1 MKLTIMAILLATAAA
16 AWAAPP
22 PCSPQVFPIKIQNA
36 WVRVCDNTLAG
47 GAKEPVHTHSNDV
60 VFLRLQDQP
69 GGEDML
75 GGPPPQRV
83 MSEAGDV
90 SAIEVLK
97 PYTHRGVNDG
107 KGPLRLMVI
116 ELAKPRVGKP
126 GAQKPTGGAVLEN
139 SRVRVFRYVLKPGE
153 AAPMHTHTRPYL
165 IVSMTPMTLS
175 MTDPQGKNF
184 THDVVAGD
192 AHFQSTPVTHD
203 VKNAGKTP
211 AEVVEVE
218 VK

>member
-1 MKLTIMAILLATAAA
+1 MKARFAFLLLAVAT

-22 PCSPQVFPIKIQNA
+22 PCSPQVYPIKIQNA
-36 WVRVCDNTLAG
+36 WVKVCDSTLAA
-47 GAKEPVHTHSNDV
+47 GAAEPVHTHSSDV
-60 VFLRLQDQP
+60 VFLALEPQP
-69 GGEDML
+69 SKEDLLDGAM
-75 GGPPPQRV
+75 PQRV
-83 MSEAGDV
+83 QIEEGDV
-90 SAIEVLK
+90 RAVEVRK
-97 PYTHRGVNDG
+97 PYTHRGVNAG
-107 KGPLRLMVI
+107 SGPSRTLIM
-116 ELAKPRVGKP
+116 ELLKPRAGKA

-139 SRVRVFRYVLKPGE
+139 SRVRVFRYALKPGE
-153 AAPMHTHTRPYL
+153 AAPMHRHTRPYL

-203 VKNAGKTP
+203 VKNAGKAA
-211 AEVVEVE
+211 AEVVEIE